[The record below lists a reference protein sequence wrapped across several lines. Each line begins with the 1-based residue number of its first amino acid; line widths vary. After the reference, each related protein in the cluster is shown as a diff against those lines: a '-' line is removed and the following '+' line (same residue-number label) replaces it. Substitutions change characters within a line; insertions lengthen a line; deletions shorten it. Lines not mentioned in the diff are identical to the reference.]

1 MLKIEG
7 DEADNGHMDES
18 WEDPGDQSDRDF
30 SGLYSQS
37 LIELLR
43 SVGGEDLVLAVLSD
57 AGETRTAEDLE
68 QDCNWSS
75 YGQLRRLLAAAA
87 ARLGGPERLGPA
99 PDPSRDESLPVI
111 SYREGVMAMGEP
123 GSVLEALASTD
134 VSPVAPLFASSYERT
149 GETTWH
155 ISWAIDERYEPFREL
170 CFLNMR
176 MFAMVPGVFGFA
188 DVTVRKVSC
197 QCDGDPRCAIELHW
211 EEGDELRRRLAFAV
225 HRNQALE
232 ERLGALQ
239 RAVGQIVSDDDLDT
253 VLNRVVSSAAEAVG
267 TPGFVLALRDGQR
280 LSRGIYSD
288 GLEPEVAE
296 RLARRLRGGATE
308 SEAGSLIAEIKSA
321 RRSYGWLAALGRDR
335 SAFVDQERSM
345 LESYAWLAA
354 SALDVAVALDTSRRE
369 TSTARALLQLAESL
383 AEVGSTEQMAA
394 RLARAVPEV
403 IDCDRAVVVLIDPVT
418 RRPRIAATAGYD
430 PEIDRQ
436 LRSVA
441 LVDHQELYSFD
452 LQYREREREV
462 APWVQSMMESTGSVG
477 RASVPIMADGQHL
490 GFVVATVTE
499 RPERLSDD
507 EHLAERLHGL
517 AAQAATALRNATL
530 IDQIRHQALHDALTG
545 LPNRALLEDRVNQ
558 ALAEARRDDRHV
570 ALLFLDLDRFKNVND
585 SFGHEFGDVLI
596 RAAAQRIR
604 HALRE
609 SDTLARMGG
618 DEFVVAL
625 PHIAG
630 QLDAETVAT
639 KILGELA
646 TPLELAGRSLYVSAS
661 IGIALYPDDGGDYG
675 ALLQRADSAMYAAKA
690 AGGASFARPSAASMM
705 AARRKRLTLET
716 DLHRAIDNGEIAVEY
731 QPQVAL
737 SDLAIVGVEALVR
750 WDHPRLGRLSPV
762 DFLAIA
768 EECGLM
774 PAVDRR
780 VRQLAFGQAEKW
792 RRELGPIVVAV
803 NLSPQALCRT
813 SLVRE
818 FLQDLEASG
827 ADPSAIEVEVTEGI
841 AGEDHLLPVVE
852 ALGSGGVRVAI
863 DDFGTGASV
872 FSRLQRLPLHTLKID
887 RSLVKGVQPS
897 RDGPILE
904 AIIRMSH
911 DLGLVVVA
919 EGVEDPLQ
927 GAVLRDKGCDL
938 GQGYLY
944 GRPMAAADFE
954 RMVAVQ
960 RVTSPDE
967 VLLA

>member
-1 MLKIEG
+1 
-7 DEADNGHMDES
+7 MDES
-18 WEDPGDQSDRDF
+18 WEDPGDESDRDF

-37 LIELLR
+37 LLELLR
-43 SVGGEDLVLAVLSD
+43 SVGGDDLVSAVLRD
-57 AGETRTAEDLE
+57 AGEKRSAEDLE

-75 YGQLRRLLAAAA
+75 YGQLRRLLESAS
-87 ARLGGPERLGPA
+87 RHLGGPERLGPA
-99 PDPSRDESLPVI
+99 GDPSTDEYLPVI
-111 SYREGVMAMGEP
+111 SVRDGVMALGSP
-123 GSVLEALASTD
+123 NSVLDALGAAD
-134 VSPVAPLFASSYERT
+134 DSPVTVLFRSSYERT
-149 GETTWH
+149 GETTWR
-155 ISWAIDERYEPFREL
+155 ISWSIDEKYPPFREL

-176 MFAMVPGVFGFA
+176 MFAMVPGVFGFT
-188 DVTVRKVSC
+188 DVTVRHLSC
-197 QCDGDPRCAIELHW
+197 QCESDPACVVELHW
-211 EEGDELRRRLAFAV
+211 EEGDELRRRLTFAA
-225 HRNQALE
+225 HRTQALE

-253 VLNRVVSSAAEAVG
+253 VLNRIVSSAAEAVG
-267 TPGFVLALRDGQR
+267 TPGFVLALRDGQH

-288 GLEPEVAE
+288 GLEPEAAGQV
-296 RLARRLRGGATE
+296 ARRLRDGDTG
-308 SEAGSLIAEIKSA
+308 SEEASLIAEIRSA
-321 RRSYGWLAALGRDR
+321 RRSYGWLAALGRGR
-335 SAFVDQERSM
+335 SAFVDQERAM
-345 LESYAWLAA
+345 LESYASLAA
-354 SALDVAVALDTSRRE
+354 SALDVAMALDTSRRE

-418 RRPRIAATAGYD
+418 RRPRIAATAGYE
-430 PEIDRQ
+430 PELDRR
-436 LRSVA
+436 LRSA
-441 LVDHQELYSFD
+441 SLVDQPELYTFD
-452 LQYREREREV
+452 LQYRERDREV
-462 APWVQSMMESTGSVG
+462 APWVQSMMETTGSVG

-499 RPERLSDD
+499 RPERLRED

-545 LPNRALLEDRVNQ
+545 LPNRALLEDRINQ
-558 ALAEARRDDRHV
+558 ALADARRDERNL

-596 RAAAQRIR
+596 RAAATRIR
-604 HALRE
+604 NALRE

-625 PHIAG
+625 PHVAG
-630 QLDAETVAT
+630 ISDAETVAR
-639 KILGELA
+639 KILAELNQ
-646 TPLELAGRSLYVSAS
+646 PLELAGRRLYVSAS
-661 IGIALYPDDGGDYG
+661 IGIALYPEDGADYG

-690 AGGASFARPSAASMM
+690 SGGACSARPSAASMM

-731 QPQVAL
+731 QPQVSL
-737 SDLAIVGVEALVR
+737 SDLRIVGVEALVR
-750 WDHPRLGRLSPV
+750 WEHPRLGRLSPS
-762 DFLAIA
+762 DFLSIA

-774 PAVDRR
+774 PALDRR
-780 VRQLAFGQAEKW
+780 VRQIAFERARAW
-792 RRELGPIVVAV
+792 RETLGPIVVSV
-803 NLSPQALCRT
+803 NVSPQALCRT
-813 SLVRE
+813 SLVKD
-818 FLQDLEASG
+818 FLEDLGSSG
-827 ADPSAIEVEVTEGI
+827 VEPAGIEVEVTEGV

-852 ALGSGGVRVAI
+852 GLAGVGVRIAI

-872 FSRLQRLPLHTLKID
+872 FSRLQRFPLHTLKID
-887 RSLVKGVQPS
+887 RSLVQGVQPS

-911 DLGLVVVA
+911 DLGLAVVA
-919 EGVEDPLQ
+919 EGVEEPLQ
-927 GAVLRDKGCDL
+927 GAMLRDKGCDL

-944 GRPMAAADFE
+944 GRPMGAAEFE
-954 RMVAVQ
+954 RMVSGQ

-967 VLLA
+967 VLLG